1 MRSSVYMNTL
11 NPGDLFY
18 ANVVIDK
25 ADLTAHPGS
34 STARNINEGK
44 PVPRICL
51 VLYTD
56 RSTTMQVTYVAT
68 HGYKAVLP
76 PELDRTMW
84 YPISPAP
91 LENYDL
97 PPLPPTNGTP
107 QWVSLRYTHTI
118 SITWDPVEKR
128 DESLLPSAVA
138 AIRSK
143 MRG

>member
-1 MRSSVYMNTL
+1 MNTL

-18 ANVVIDK
+18 ADVVINK

-34 STARNINEGK
+34 TTATNINEGK
-44 PVPRICL
+44 PVNRICV

-56 RSTTMQVTYVAT
+56 RSTSMQVTYVAT
-68 HGYKAVLP
+68 HGYKDFLP
-76 PELDRTMW
+76 LELDKTMW

-91 LENYDL
+91 WENYEL
-97 PPLPPTNGTP
+97 PPLPRINARV

-118 SITWDPVEKR
+118 SITWDPVKKR
-128 DESLLPSAVA
+128 DESLLPNAVA

-143 MRG
+143 MRA